1 MWNLVTEQWIGTD
14 QTSEWY
20 NSIQEFTAIPRWIP
34 KGFYSDKETK
44 YHVSFYIVL
53 KLLGMDPLTHSGLSG
68 FGPSYDML
76 PLDVNVTFFF
86 DYVKGTVETIEIIN
100 ITDSGNTSLGGTS
113 DFLLG
118 RFHVIL
124 MDAGTWY
131 VTDKFDARAFRIS
144 YEFPFVRK
152 PLSGAMEQV
161 HHITFS
167 GRNHECVCDC
177 KKCV

>member
-1 MWNLVTEQWIGTD
+1 MTEQWIGTD

-34 KGFYSDKETK
+34 KGFYSDKKK
-44 YHVSFYIVL
+44 YHVSLYIVL

-161 HHITFS
+161 HHISFS
-167 GRNHECVCDC
+167 GSNNECVCDC
-177 KKCV
+177 KKCI